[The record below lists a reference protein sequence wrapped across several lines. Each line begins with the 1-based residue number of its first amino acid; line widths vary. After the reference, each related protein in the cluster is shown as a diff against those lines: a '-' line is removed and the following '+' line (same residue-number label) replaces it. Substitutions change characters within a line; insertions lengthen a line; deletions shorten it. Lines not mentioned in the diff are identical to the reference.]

1 MRQYLPFLFTAA
13 FGLAVAG
20 GMIAL
25 SILFGPSKKTPVKQ
39 EPFECGMPPAMEP
52 RGMARVNFY
61 LVAILFVMFDIE
73 IVFLYP
79 WAVSFR
85 QLGPS
90 AFYAM
95 AAFLAVLFA
104 GLVYAVKKGAREWD
118 ERPSS
123 AIPT

>member
-1 MRQYLPFLFTAA
+1 MRQYLAVLFTAG
-13 FGLAVAG
+13 FGLAVAA
-20 GMIAL
+20 GMLLL
-25 SILFGPSKKTPVKQ
+25 SVLFGPKKNTPVKL

-79 WAVSFR
+79 WAVSF
-85 QLGPS
+85 QELGRG

-95 AAFLAVLFA
+95 SAFLTVLFA
-104 GLVYAVKKGAREWD
+104 GLVYAVKKGALEWD
-118 ERPSS
+118 
-123 AIPT
+123 